1 MLVSASGTLMSSYAW
16 GLGIESNNT
25 AEFCGLLQGLRIA
38 CSKGITSLVVFGN
51 SRMLIQALINQKRP
65 SQLKLALIY
74 QKIRQLSQSFHSI
87 SFYHILC
94 GLNHLADIEANKG
107 ALLNRGILEVDGLE
121 RRNDIP

>member
-1 MLVSASGTLMSSYAW
+1 MLGRYAW
-16 GLGIESNNT
+16 GLGFESNNT

-38 CSKGITSLVVFGN
+38 CSKGINSLVVFGD

-74 QKIRQLSQSFHSI
+74 QKIRHLSQSFHSI
-87 SFYHILC
+87 SFYHILW
-94 GLNHLADIEANKG
+94 GLNYLADNEANKG
-107 ALLNRGILEVDGLE
+107 TLLNRGILEVDGLE

>member
-1 MLVSASGTLMSSYAW
+1 MGSYAW

-38 CSKGITSLVVFGN
+38 CSKGITSLAVFGD

-87 SFYHILC
+87 TYYHILR
-94 GLNHLADIEANKG
+94 GLNYLANNEANKG
-107 ALLNRGILEVDGLE
+107 TLLSRGILEVDGLE
-121 RRNDIP
+121 SRNDIP